1 MYDNKDILYL
11 ESIDTILDLIV
22 NEIIKTVS
30 AFTVIDVRE
39 KNFIELN
46 RFERAN
52 IIYINFQNNREAFI
66 NKDIKGR
73 ATLLVDIIYDSLS
86 KSELLVATTP
96 SELAY
101 LRENSVEDED
111 SFLFNNN
118 LFSWFDYSYNG
129 DNRRNFISIVEN
141 ILKKNSCNI
150 IYELNNIDLALY
162 NELTN
167 NPKLLQSLNWRVFEK
182 LLADILSTFEYDIE
196 LLRGT
201 KDGGIDIVALKK
213 DSPLG
218 IHRYLIQAKRWKNKV
233 GVEPVRSLIWAHN
246 DYRVTKSCLAT
257 TSLFT
262 KGAWELANNYRWQ
275 VELKDYHKILE
286 WIDSAKKIKTSS
298 LII

>member
-96 SELAY
+96 GELAY

-218 IHRYLIQAKRWKNKV
+218 
-233 GVEPVRSLIWAHN
+233 
-246 DYRVTKSCLAT
+246 T
-257 TSLFT
+257 
-262 KGAWELANNYRWQ
+262 
-275 VELKDYHKILE
+275 
-286 WIDSAKKIKTSS
+286 
-298 LII
+298 

>member
-96 SELAY
+96 GELAY
-101 LRENSVEDED
+101 LR
-111 SFLFNNN
+111 
-118 LFSWFDYSYNG
+118 
-129 DNRRNFISIVEN
+129 
-141 ILKKNSCNI
+141 
-150 IYELNNIDLALY
+150 
-162 NELTN
+162 
-167 NPKLLQSLNWRVFEK
+167 
-182 LLADILSTFEYDIE
+182 
-196 LLRGT
+196 
-201 KDGGIDIVALKK
+201 
-213 DSPLG
+213 
-218 IHRYLIQAKRWKNKV
+218 
-233 GVEPVRSLIWAHN
+233 
-246 DYRVTKSCLAT
+246 
-257 TSLFT
+257 
-262 KGAWELANNYRWQ
+262 
-275 VELKDYHKILE
+275 
-286 WIDSAKKIKTSS
+286 
-298 LII
+298 

>member
-96 SELAY
+96 GELAY

-141 ILKKNSCNI
+141 ILKKN
-150 IYELNNIDLALY
+150 LWNNL
-162 NELTN
+162 
-167 NPKLLQSLNWRVFEK
+167 EK
-182 LLADILSTFEYDIE
+182 RE
-196 LLRGT
+196 
-201 KDGGIDIVALKK
+201 K
-213 DSPLG
+213 
-218 IHRYLIQAKRWKNKV
+218 
-233 GVEPVRSLIWAHN
+233 
-246 DYRVTKSCLAT
+246 
-257 TSLFT
+257 
-262 KGAWELANNYRWQ
+262 
-275 VELKDYHKILE
+275 
-286 WIDSAKKIKTSS
+286 
-298 LII
+298 